1 MVLSVEEWRRRI
13 LEYFCAGRHNIIR
26 ATRKE
31 KIFASF
37 GSNTDYNLEIAFNS
51 LVRDNLIVYEEGEYY
66 TLNFA
71 KTEEVR
77 AIIYDDIEDDLYMSQ
92 PLESELED
100 LVFQFVTEG
109 REYPPRAKYYY
120 YTKRTDSSFWVS
132 LIKTKPLGKSD
143 RINLGSFND
152 PTSRISRIWQAV
164 KKAANGCQGAIFI
177 RKRVEEIEPMA
188 CGNNRQPSKAAFDIF
203 KKTGLIKVISSKG
216 NSEKY
221 KLSGLEPVVY
231 NILYSDNTRF

>member
-1 MVLSVEEWRRRI
+1 MVLSIEEWRRRI
-13 LEYFCAGRHNIIR
+13 LEYFCAGRPNIIR
-26 ATRKE
+26 ATTKE

-37 GSNTDYNLEIAFNS
+37 GSNTDCNLEIAFTS
-51 LVRDNLIVYEEGEYY
+51 LERDNLIVYEEEGYY
-66 TLNFA
+66 TLNFD
-71 KTEEVR
+71 KTDEIK
-77 AIIYDDIEDDLYMSQ
+77 AIVFDDIEDDLYMSQ

-100 LVFQFVTEG
+100 LVFQFVTESG
-109 REYPPRAKYYY
+109 REYPPRAKYYH
-120 YTKRTDSSFWVS
+120 YTKKTDFSFWVS
-132 LIKTKPLGKSD
+132 LVKTKPLGKSD
-143 RINLGSFND
+143 RINLGSLND

-164 KKAANGCQGAIFI
+164 KKAANGSQDGIFI

-203 KKTGLIKVISSKG
+203 KKTGLIKVISYKG

-231 NILYSDNTRF
+231 NLDTLLR